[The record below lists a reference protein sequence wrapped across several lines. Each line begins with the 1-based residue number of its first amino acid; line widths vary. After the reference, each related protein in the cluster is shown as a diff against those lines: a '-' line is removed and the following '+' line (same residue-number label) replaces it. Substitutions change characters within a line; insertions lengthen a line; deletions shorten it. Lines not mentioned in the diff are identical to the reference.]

1 MDFKIGDYFFLPSN
15 YIMDDEDSS
24 FYAEIDPTCSS
35 ICKIEYNSDVKRDAD
50 IKLYGSILVIVFQD
64 LQVGLEF
71 THFYL
76 LTEHSS

>member
-1 MDFKIGDYFFLPSN
+1 MDFKIGDYFFLASN

-50 IKLYGSILVIVFQD
+50 LKLYGHLPNFKYSN
-64 LQVGLEF
+64 LEE
-71 THFYL
+71 L
-76 LTEHSS
+76 DR